1 MKIRIIVETDDG
13 STYAGETVL
22 GKQRGKPRNVMV
34 HPEKQRPKKMT
45 SVVALN
51 TLWQKS
57 HFKNQLSLAQIK
69 LVLREQLH
77 SNFPDSTLMMALA
90 SSKYLTRRG
99 ARGSYTWIQKYPY
112 GG

>member
-1 MKIRIIVETDDG
+1 MKIRVIVETDDDG
-13 STYAGETVL
+13 TYVGEAVL
-22 GKQRGKPRNVMV
+22 EKQRGKLGKVTI
-34 HPEKQRPKKMT
+34 HPEKQKPKKMT

-57 HFKNQLSLAQIK
+57 HFKNQLSLSKIK

-77 SNFPDSTLMMALA
+77 SNFPDSTLMMALS

-99 ARGSYTWIQKYPY
+99 ARRSYTWIQKYPY